1 MTDSGSDYPAADCW
15 LLNTVPS
22 PEHLNEHCDNNAP
35 PAILKFVVPGS
46 EGDAPLESDIEL
58 RWAPDGHSVAL
69 LVKGT
74 PLGFIAQG
82 NKHGYSKNLV
92 TASPFGMLFEQE
104 LYERLFPCS
113 LLSCRPVIQDVH
125 SLHWSGLTTPS
136 CQQVGQYCS
145 QIPNTESAA
154 EQFSVMHVDREIGC
168 RRWI

>member
-22 PEHLNEHCDNNAP
+22 PEHLNGYRGDSAP

-58 RWAPDGHSVAL
+58 RWAPDGHSITL

-92 TASPFGMLFEQE
+92 TASPFGMPFEQE
-104 LYERLFPCS
+104 LYERLFP
-113 LLSCRPVIQDVH
+113 
-125 SLHWSGLTTPS
+125 
-136 CQQVGQYCS
+136 
-145 QIPNTESAA
+145 
-154 EQFSVMHVDREIGC
+154 
-168 RRWI
+168 

>member
-1 MTDSGSDYPAADCW
+1 MNPLFLSERHPVSDKTAILADEGASVWLYMTDSGSDYPVADCW

-22 PEHLNEHCDNNAP
+22 PEHLNGYRGDSAP

-58 RWAPDGHSVAL
+58 RWAPDGHSITL

-92 TASPFGMLFEQE
+92 TASPFGMPFEQE
-104 LYERLFPCS
+104 LYERLFP
-113 LLSCRPVIQDVH
+113 
-125 SLHWSGLTTPS
+125 
-136 CQQVGQYCS
+136 
-145 QIPNTESAA
+145 
-154 EQFSVMHVDREIGC
+154 
-168 RRWI
+168 